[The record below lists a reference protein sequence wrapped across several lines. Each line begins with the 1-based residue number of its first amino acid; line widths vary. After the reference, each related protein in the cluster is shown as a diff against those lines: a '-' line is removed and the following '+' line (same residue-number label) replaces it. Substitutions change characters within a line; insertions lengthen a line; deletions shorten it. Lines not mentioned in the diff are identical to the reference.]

1 MPFTPY
7 RGCKGGYFEGG
18 VRGVGLIHG
27 VGLKETGVVNDEM
40 HHVNDWMPTLLSA
53 AAALSL
59 GDTGATHQIKLGA
72 GEIPF
77 VMGDGIDNWAMF
89 GVSLYHQLLT
99 LAAPNTSEQDSHQ
112 FYVTMGLFL
121 R

>member
-1 MPFTPY
+1 MRVLN

-27 VGLKETGVVNDEM
+27 IGLKETGVVNNGM

-53 AAALSL
+53 AATLSS
-59 GDTGATHQIKLGA
+59 GDTGRTHTVKLGQ

-77 VMGDGIDNWAMF
+77 MMGDGIDNWQMF
-89 GVSLYHQLLT
+89 GASY
-99 LAAPNTSEQDSHQ
+99 
-112 FYVTMGLFL
+112 
-121 R
+121 